1 VKITFPLFPAAGPT
15 DVATAH
21 AAIATT
27 VENERVLTSWCAP
40 STGDRKAAA
49 FSQRRPTVMEPSV
62 PSRLSASIKSDRVI
76 RSLYE
81 RQTPDLAVAH
91 KIFGTPRILG
101 SNLIGVRTRAR
112 LWARVALIP
121 SILRSCASIPTRTRS
136 CTLMHQRCLTLTP
149 EPVGS
154 LEASLVKHHL

>member
-1 VKITFPLFPAAGPT
+1 
-15 DVATAH
+15 
-21 AAIATT
+21 IATT
-27 VENERVLTSWCAP
+27 VENERVLASWCAP
-40 STGDRKAAA
+40 STGDRKAATFICRSEA
-49 FSQRRPTVMEPSV
+49 RP
-62 PSRLSASIKSDRVI
+62 ASIKSDRVI

-112 LWARVALIP
+112 LWSFAIALVEVIAP
-121 SILRSCASIPTRTRS
+121 ILRYCASIPTRTRS
-136 CTLMHQRCLTLTP
+136 CTLMHQRCLTLIP

-154 LEASLVKHHL
+154 LEA

>member
-27 VENERVLTSWCAP
+27 VENERVLASWCAP
-40 STGDRKAAA
+40 STGDRKAATFICRSEA
-49 FSQRRPTVMEPSV
+49 RP
-62 PSRLSASIKSDRVI
+62 ASIKSDRVI

-101 SNLIGVRTRAR
+101 SNLIGDAHEGAIVELCDGTGSVDTVHSTILRINPDAH
-112 LWARVALIP
+112 
-121 SILRSCASIPTRTRS
+121 SILHIDAPAFRP
-136 CTLMHQRCLTLTP
+136 
-149 EPVGS
+149 
-154 LEASLVKHHL
+154 